1 MPRGGARPGAGR
13 KLDPEV
19 AEFRQW
25 LRKYFNSKKGRAAL
39 LKRMN
44 FSDAVFAQALR
55 LAMPAPVS
63 LEVEPDSGPL
73 VVRVIRE
80 EKFPARDHTAAPRVP
95 CGTEAPA
102 GDQPTV
108 ARDGG
113 DRRPAVGK
121 DVLRRERSRR

>member
-25 LRKYFNSKKGRAAL
+25 LRKHFNSKKGRVEL
-39 LKRMN
+39 IKRMHL
-44 FSDAVFAQALR
+44 SDVIFAQALR

-73 VVRVIRE
+73 VIRVIRE
-80 EKFPARDHTAAPRVP
+80 EKHPARDHASPPGLP
-95 CGTEAPA
+95 CGTAGAA
-102 GDQPTV
+102 GDQPV
-108 ARDGG
+108 KPDDGG

-121 DVLRRERSRR
+121 DVLRRQRARR